1 MPPFEGGGGKKPKRK
16 RKPTTASGVAFSQAV
31 ELEQLST
38 RREATTIPLD
48 HRNPDRSGFDNF
60 DQDHS
65 NQYDHQFTDYIG
77 NDTNFTNPDHTNH
90 SDTRIQQLTD
100 YFQSEHYKRKKLLEE
115 KNWAEVYD
123 AMFSSFKQCAVK
135 TADWGDKDK
144 WRHDWKEPCLC
155 QDKRFRPLV
164 LVDIMSRRET
174 EVEFCSCQGDQV
186 RLIQMGYIGTS
197 PKYPRTA
204 FSIRLLRFHDIIWKN
219 CAVSITPFSK
229 AIDEFLDSNNPLVL
243 VSQTASDSGPLYT
256 VREWRKTLSASVDA
270 YREMLRRE
278 KVVSEELME
287 MGPMDKLA
295 EICPKCF
302 GPPVPGKT
310 PEEPDY
316 IVCMDGNFQ
325 HRRHLAASHELS
337 EYSNQTSLFISPEE
351 VEDMES
357 CMNIQINEAEEHPNL
372 DRCTEQHTAAN
383 DSRGSTT
390 WKACDDTGI
399 FGLAYMRSSHHNE
412 VGKTRSVKRL
422 LDRGLHVEKL
432 LVESKNKL
440 TEIREKHNFTIEYL
454 TEQWLRQRQCQL
466 EAMETESE
474 REMIK
479 LVGDLVNL
487 EDELQ
492 DAQDEIELLR
502 AKHRRTRTVEE
513 QERLELLPNTVT
525 SLEEQ
530 IEILVDELGSEAFRN
545 LPGASE

>member
-1 MPPFEGGGGKKPKRK
+1 MPPFEGGGGKKPKQK

-38 RREATTIPLD
+38 CREATTIHLD
-48 HRNPDRSGFDNF
+48 HHIPDRSRFDNF

-65 NQYDHQFTDYIG
+65 NPYDHHFTDYTG
-77 NDTNFTNPDHTNH
+77 NDTNFTNSDNTTH

-100 YFQSEHYKRKKLLEE
+100 YFRSEHYKRKKLLEE

-135 TADWGDKDK
+135 TADWGDEEK

-204 FSIRLLRFHDIIWKN
+204 FSIRLLCFHDIIWKN

-243 VSQTASDSGPLYT
+243 VSQTASESGPLYT

-302 GPPVPGKT
+302 GPPVTGKK

-337 EYSNQTSLFISPEE
+337 EFSNQTSLFISPEE
-351 VEDMES
+351 VEDMET
-357 CMNIQINEAEEHPNL
+357 CMNIQINEAEEHP
-372 DRCTEQHTAAN
+372 
-383 DSRGSTT
+383 
-390 WKACDDTGI
+390 
-399 FGLAYMRSSHHNE
+399 
-412 VGKTRSVKRL
+412 
-422 LDRGLHVEKL
+422 
-432 LVESKNKL
+432 
-440 TEIREKHNFTIEYL
+440 
-454 TEQWLRQRQCQL
+454 
-466 EAMETESE
+466 
-474 REMIK
+474 
-479 LVGDLVNL
+479 DLVSMVTCKSSGSL
-487 EDELQ
+487 Y
-492 DAQDEIELLR
+492 R
-502 AKHRRTRTVEE
+502 ATYCCQRFTRVDHME
-513 QERLELLPNTVT
+513 
-525 SLEEQ
+525 SL
-530 IEILVDELGSEAFRN
+530 
-545 LPGASE
+545 